1 MRKTNVFATAGF
13 WIMLAAIVFGIATNG
28 GLATIMNFLHLPSFI
43 VTFGGAFAAAMATA
57 DSMGDYLDGLKSI
70 FDAYKKVEVK
80 TDRIS
85 AKILELSDVARKEG
99 LLSLEEACEQ
109 LDNEFLEKGIR
120 LIVDGT
126 DPDLVRDIL
135 ENELI
140 HKAERDKKRIR
151 FWQDIGAYG
160 PAWGMLGTLLGLIN
174 MMRAMGSDMG
184 AIGAGMSLALI
195 TTLYGSLLANWIAT
209 PIAQKLSVNNN
220 IEMSIKE
227 VMIEG
232 LLSIQAG
239 ENPRIIEEKL
249 KSFLSPE
256 EKAVMEAGGGEV
268 DG

>member
-195 TTLYGSLLANWIAT
+195 TTLYGSILANWISIPTARKLEKSSAEEALSME
-209 PIAQKLSVNNN
+209 IA
-220 IEMSIKE
+220 
-227 VMIEG
+227 IEG
-232 LLSIQAG
+232 VLSIQAG
-239 ENPRIIEEKL
+239 ENSRIIKEKIKSIMELEEE
-249 KSFLSPE
+249 PE
-256 EKAVMEAGGGEV
+256 AA
-268 DG
+268 